1 VAARRRRVRRKLLLK
16 KFVHLLPKVL
26 VHLLKDVHTVEIE
39 EVIVGVVA
47 RAAAGMAEIEAVV
60 EAEGMETEMIVQAPD
75 LVIEV
80 VLATTRVTLEEEEE
94 EEEEEV
100 TMVHQVEE
108 ALPMIAS
115 DQEVEAVNVKR
126 LVTHLEEMAVVVTTM
141 IEEEESLG
149 EVIPEEVSPKGG
161 GMREDEDRD
170 HQIEIV
176 GDIKSSG

>member
-47 RAAAGMAEIEAVV
+47 MAAAGMAEIEAVV

-80 VLATTRVTLEEEEE
+80 VLATTRVTMEE

>member
-47 RAAAGMAEIEAVV
+47 MAAAGMAEIEAVV

-80 VLATTRVTLEEEEE
+80 VLATTRVTME